1 MSVESIAALPSNIL
15 TTKQYEDQQEK
26 LRTQEEDLDRMAFLT
41 LFTTQ
46 LKNQN
51 PLDPMDNEAF
61 VSQLA
66 QFSSLE
72 AMTGVRTS
80 VDAMAADSKSEKF
93 LLGSSLLGKKIER
106 IGNLATLDAGGE
118 ISPSANLSESADSAV
133 FTIFDAAT
141 DELVYTE
148 DFENLPAGD
157 VDLTWNGQN
166 QEGDEMP
173 AGQYKFEFV
182 VDRGGVSTTLPLINK
197 QVITAVSWDQTLEE
211 LKVEMEDGSVL
222 SMAEVGRI
230 EN

>member
-1 MSVESIAALPSNIL
+1 MSDELTALLPSNIL
-15 TTKQYEDQQEK
+15 TTKQYEDQQAK
-26 LRTQEEDLDRMAFLT
+26 LRSQEEDLDRSAFLK

-80 VDAMAADSKSEKF
+80 VDAMAANSKSEKF

-106 IGNLATLDAGGE
+106 VGNLATMAAGGK
-118 ISPSANLSESADSAV
+118 ITSNASLPQPADSAA
-133 FTIFDAAT
+133 FRIYDAAT
-141 DELVYTE
+141 DELVYTKNLK
-148 DFENLPAGD
+148 NLPAGT

-166 QEGDEMP
+166 EEGEEMP
-173 AGQYKFEFV
+173 AGQYKMEFIA
-182 VDRGGVSTTLPLINK
+182 DRGGVSTTVPLINK

-222 SMAEVGRI
+222 GMAEVGRI

>member
-1 MSVESIAALPSNIL
+1 MAAEITNLLPSNIL
-15 TTKQYEDQQEK
+15 TTRQYEEQQAK
-26 LRTQEEDLDRMAFLT
+26 LLAKEENLDRDAFLK

-51 PLDPMDNEAF
+51 PLDPMENEAF

-80 VDAMAADSKSEKF
+80 MDAMAADSKSEKF

-106 IGNLATLDAGGE
+106 VGSLATMGAGE
-118 ISPSANLSESADSAV
+118 QITSKANLPSPADSGA
-133 FTIFDAAT
+133 FRIYDAKT
-141 DELVYTE
+141 DELVYTKS
-148 DFENLPAGD
+148 FNKLPAGS
-157 VDLTWNGQN
+157 VDLIWNGQN
-166 QEGDEMP
+166 EDGDEMP
-173 AGQYKFEFV
+173 AGQYKFEFL
-182 VDRGGVSTTLPLINK
+182 VDRGGVQTTVPLINK
-197 QVITAVSWDQTLEE
+197 QMISAVSWDQTLEE

-222 SMAEVGRI
+222 GMAEVGRI

>member
-1 MSVESIAALPSNIL
+1 MAAEITNLLPSNIL
-15 TTKQYEDQQEK
+15 TTKQYEEQQAK
-26 LRTQEEDLDRMAFLT
+26 LLAKEENLDRDAFLK

-51 PLDPMDNEAF
+51 PLDPMENEAF

-80 VDAMAADSKSEKF
+80 MDAMAADSKSEKF

-106 IGNLATLDAGGE
+106 VGSLATMGAGE
-118 ISPSANLSESADSAV
+118 QITSKANLPSPADSGA
-133 FTIFDAAT
+133 FRIYDAAT
-141 DELVYTE
+141 DELVYTKS
-148 DFENLPAGD
+148 FNQLPAGS
-157 VDLTWNGQN
+157 VDLIWNGQN
-166 QEGDEMP
+166 EDGDEMP
-173 AGQYKFEFV
+173 AGQYKFEFLL
-182 VDRGGVSTTLPLINK
+182 DRGGVQTTVPLINK
-197 QVITAVSWDQTLEE
+197 QMISAVSWDQTLEE

-222 SMAEVGRI
+222 GMAEVGRI

>member
-15 TTKQYEDQQEK
+15 TTKQYEDQQAE

-106 IGNLATLDAGGE
+106 VGNLATIAAGGE
-118 ISPSANLSESADSAV
+118 ISPNANLSKSADAGV
-133 FTIFDAAT
+133 FRIYDAAT

-148 DFENLPAGD
+148 NLENLPAGA

-173 AGQYKFEFV
+173 AGQYKLEFI
-182 VDRGGVSTTLPLINK
+182 VDRGGFSAAVPLINK
-197 QVITAVSWDQTLEE
+197 QIITAVSWDQTLEE

>member
-1 MSVESIAALPSNIL
+1 MGVESTAALPSNIL

-80 VDAMAADSKSEKF
+80 VDAMAADSK
-93 LLGSSLLGKKIER
+93 
-106 IGNLATLDAGGE
+106 
-118 ISPSANLSESADSAV
+118 
-133 FTIFDAAT
+133 
-141 DELVYTE
+141 
-148 DFENLPAGD
+148 
-157 VDLTWNGQN
+157 
-166 QEGDEMP
+166 
-173 AGQYKFEFV
+173 
-182 VDRGGVSTTLPLINK
+182 
-197 QVITAVSWDQTLEE
+197 
-211 LKVEMEDGSVL
+211 
-222 SMAEVGRI
+222 
-230 EN
+230 

>member
-1 MSVESIAALPSNIL
+1 MGVELTAALPSNIL
-15 TTKQYEDQQEK
+15 TTKQYEDQQAK

-51 PLDPMDNEAF
+51 PLDPMNNEAF

-106 IGNLATLDAGGE
+106 VGNLATIAAGGE
-118 ISPSANLSESADSAV
+118 ISPNANLSESADAGV
-133 FTIFDAAT
+133 FRIYDAAT

-148 DFENLPAGD
+148 NLENLPAGA

-173 AGQYKFEFV
+173 AGQYKLEFI
-182 VDRGGVSTTLPLINK
+182 VDRGGFSATVPLINK
-197 QVITAVSWDQTLEE
+197 QIITAVSWDQTLEE

-222 SMAEVGRI
+222 GMAEVGRI

>member
-1 MSVESIAALPSNIL
+1 MGAELTATLPSNIL
-15 TTKQYEDQQEK
+15 TTKQYEDQQAK
-26 LRTQEEDLDRMAFLT
+26 LRVQEEDLDRTAFLT

-106 IGNLATLDAGGE
+106 VGNLATIGAGGD
-118 ISPSANLSESADSAV
+118 ITSNANLPESADSGA
-133 FTIFDAAT
+133 FRIYDPAT
-141 DELVYTE
+141 EELVYTK
-148 DFENLPAGD
+148 DFSNLPAGN

-166 QEGDEMP
+166 QEGVEMP
-173 AGQYKFEFV
+173 AGQYKFEFI
-182 VDRGGVSTTLPLINK
+182 VDRGGTLTTMPLINK
-197 QVITAVSWDQTLEE
+197 QIITAVSWDQTLEE

-222 SMAEVGRI
+222 GMSEVGRI

>member
-1 MSVESIAALPSNIL
+1 MSVESTAALPSNIL

-106 IGNLATLDAGGE
+106 VGNLATIAAGGE
-118 ISPSANLSESADSAV
+118 ISPNANLSESADAGV
-133 FTIFDAAT
+133 FRIYDAAT

-148 DFENLPAGD
+148 NLENLPAGA

>member
-1 MSVESIAALPSNIL
+1 MSVESTAALPSNIL
-15 TTKQYEDQQEK
+15 TTKQYEDQQAK

-106 IGNLATLDAGGE
+106 VGNLATLVAGGE
-118 ISPSANLSESADSAV
+118 ISPNANLAESADSAV

-148 DFENLPAGD
+148 NFENLPAGN

-166 QEGDEMP
+166 QEGDEMA
-173 AGQYKFEFV
+173 AGQYKFEFI
-182 VDRGGVSTTLPLINK
+182 VDRGGVLTTLPLINK

>member
-1 MSVESIAALPSNIL
+1 MGVELTAALPSNIL
-15 TTKQYEDQQEK
+15 TTKQYEDQQAK

-51 PLDPMDNEAF
+51 PLDPMNNEAF

-80 VDAMAADSKSEKF
+80 VDAMAAESKSEKF

-106 IGNLATLDAGGE
+106 VGNLATMAAGGK
-118 ISPSANLSESADSAV
+118 ITSNASLPQPADSAA
-133 FTIFDAAT
+133 FRIYDAAT

-148 DFENLPAGD
+148 NLKNLPAGT

-166 QEGDEMP
+166 EEGEEMP
-173 AGQYKFEFV
+173 AGQYKMEFIA
-182 VDRGGVSTTLPLINK
+182 DRGGVSTTVPLINK

-222 SMAEVGRI
+222 GMAEVGRI

>member
-15 TTKQYEDQQEK
+15 TTKQYEDQQAE

>member
-1 MSVESIAALPSNIL
+1 MSVESTVALPSSIL
-15 TTKQYEDQQEK
+15 TTKQYEDQQAK
-26 LRTQEEDLDRMAFLT
+26 LRTQEEDLDRSAFLT

-51 PLDPMDNEAF
+51 PLDPMNNEAF

-106 IGNLATLDAGGE
+106 VGNLATIGVGGE
-118 ISPSANLSESADSAV
+118 ITSNANLLKSADSAV
-133 FTIFDAAT
+133 FRIYDAAT
-141 DELVYTE
+141 DELVYTKNLK
-148 DFENLPAGD
+148 NLPEGT

-166 QEGDEMP
+166 EKGDEMP
-173 AGQYKFEFV
+173 AGQYRLELIA
-182 VDRGGVSTTLPLINK
+182 DRSGVSTTIPLINK

>member
-1 MSVESIAALPSNIL
+1 MSVESTVALPSSIL
-15 TTKQYEDQQEK
+15 TTKQYEDQQAK
-26 LRTQEEDLDRMAFLT
+26 LRTQEEDLDRSAFLT

-51 PLDPMDNEAF
+51 PLDPMNNEAF

-106 IGNLATLDAGGE
+106 VGDLATIGVGGE
-118 ISPSANLSESADSAV
+118 ITSNANLLKSADSAV
-133 FTIFDAAT
+133 FRIYDAAT
-141 DELVYTE
+141 DELVYTKNLK
-148 DFENLPAGD
+148 NLPEGT

-166 QEGDEMP
+166 EEGDEMP
-173 AGQYKFEFV
+173 AGQYRLELIA
-182 VDRGGVSTTLPLINK
+182 DRSGVSTTIPLINK

>member
-1 MSVESIAALPSNIL
+1 MSVESTAALPSSIL
-15 TTKQYEDQQEK
+15 TTRQYEDQQAK
-26 LRTQEEDLDRMAFLT
+26 LRTQEEDLDRSAFLK

-51 PLDPMDNEAF
+51 PLDPMNNEAF

-106 IGNLATLDAGGE
+106 VGDLATIGVGGE
-118 ISPSANLSESADSAV
+118 ITSNANLLKSADSAV
-133 FTIFDAAT
+133 FRIYDAAT
-141 DELVYTE
+141 DELVYTKNL
-148 DFENLPAGD
+148 ENLPEGTL
-157 VDLTWNGQN
+157 DLTWNGQN
-166 QEGDEMP
+166 EDGDEMP
-173 AGQYKFEFV
+173 AGQYRLELIA
-182 VDRGGVSTTLPLINK
+182 DRSGVSTTIPLINK

>member
-1 MSVESIAALPSNIL
+1 MSVESTVALPSNIL
-15 TTKQYEDQQEK
+15 TTKQYEDQQAK
-26 LRTQEEDLDRMAFLT
+26 LRTQEEDLDRSAFLT

-51 PLDPMDNEAF
+51 PLDPMNNEAF

-106 IGNLATLDAGGE
+106 VGDLATIGVGGE
-118 ISPSANLSESADSAV
+118 ITSNANLLKSADSAV
-133 FTIFDAAT
+133 FRIYDAAT
-141 DELVYTE
+141 DELVYTKNLK
-148 DFENLPAGD
+148 NLPEGT

-166 QEGDEMP
+166 EKGDDMP
-173 AGQYKFEFV
+173 AGQYRLELIA
-182 VDRGGVSTTLPLINK
+182 DRSGVSTTIPLINK

>member
-1 MSVESIAALPSNIL
+1 MGVELTSALPSNIL
-15 TTKQYEDQQEK
+15 TTSQYEDQQAK
-26 LRTQEEDLDRMAFLT
+26 LLEQKEDLDRTAFLT

-72 AMTGVRTS
+72 ATTGVRTA
-80 VDAMAADSKSEKF
+80 VEAMAADSKSEKF

-106 IGNLATLDAGGE
+106 IGDLATVKSGTTNT
-118 ISPSANLSESADSAV
+118 SSADLLKSADSG
-133 FTIFDAAT
+133 IFKIYDSKT
-141 DELVYTE
+141 NELVYTK
-148 DFENLPAGD
+148 DLTNLPAGN
-157 VDLTWNGQN
+157 VELSWNGQN
-166 QEGDEMP
+166 QEGENMP
-173 AGQYKFEFV
+173 TAQYKFEFI
-182 VDRGGVSTTLPLINK
+182 VDRSGVSSIVPLVNK
-197 QVITAVSWDQTLEE
+197 QIISAVSWDQTLEE

>member
-1 MSVESIAALPSNIL
+1 MSVESTAALPSNIL
-15 TTKQYEDQQEK
+15 TTKQYEDQQAE

-106 IGNLATLDAGGE
+106 VGNLANLDAGGK
-118 ISPSANLSESADSAV
+118 ISPNANLAEYAD
-133 FTIFDAAT
+133 
-141 DELVYTE
+141 
-148 DFENLPAGD
+148 
-157 VDLTWNGQN
+157 
-166 QEGDEMP
+166 
-173 AGQYKFEFV
+173 
-182 VDRGGVSTTLPLINK
+182 
-197 QVITAVSWDQTLEE
+197 
-211 LKVEMEDGSVL
+211 
-222 SMAEVGRI
+222 
-230 EN
+230 

>member
-1 MSVESIAALPSNIL
+1 MSVESTVALPSSIL
-15 TTKQYEDQQEK
+15 TTKQYEDQQAK
-26 LRTQEEDLDRMAFLT
+26 LRTQEEDLDRSAFLT

-51 PLDPMDNEAF
+51 PLDPMNNEAF

-106 IGNLATLDAGGE
+106 VGDLATIGVGGE
-118 ISPSANLSESADSAV
+118 ITSNANLLKSADSAV
-133 FTIFDAAT
+133 FGIYDAAT
-141 DELVYTE
+141 DELVYTKNLK
-148 DFENLPAGD
+148 NLPEGT

-166 QEGDEMP
+166 EEGDEMP
-173 AGQYKFEFV
+173 AGQYRLELIA
-182 VDRGGVSTTLPLINK
+182 DRSGVSTTIPLINK

>member
-1 MSVESIAALPSNIL
+1 MGVESTAALPSNIL

-106 IGNLATLDAGGE
+106 VGNLATIAAGGE
-118 ISPSANLSESADSAV
+118 ISPNANLSESADCRS
-133 FTIFDAAT
+133 FQ
-141 DELVYTE
+141 
-148 DFENLPAGD
+148 NL
-157 VDLTWNGQN
+157 
-166 QEGDEMP
+166 
-173 AGQYKFEFV
+173 
-182 VDRGGVSTTLPLINK
+182 
-197 QVITAVSWDQTLEE
+197 
-211 LKVEMEDGSVL
+211 
-222 SMAEVGRI
+222 
-230 EN
+230 

>member
-1 MSVESIAALPSNIL
+1 MSVESTVALPSSIL
-15 TTKQYEDQQEK
+15 TTKQYEDQQAK
-26 LRTQEEDLDRMAFLT
+26 LRTQEEDLDRSAFLT

-51 PLDPMDNEAF
+51 PLDPMNNEAF

-106 IGNLATLDAGGE
+106 VGDLATIGVGGE
-118 ISPSANLSESADSAV
+118 ITSNANLLKSADSAV
-133 FTIFDAAT
+133 FRIYDAAT

-148 DFENLPAGD
+148 NLKNLPAGT

-166 QEGDEMP
+166 EEGEEMP
-173 AGQYKFEFV
+173 AGQYKMEFIA
-182 VDRGGVSTTLPLINK
+182 DRGGVSTTVPLINK

-222 SMAEVGRI
+222 GMAEVGRI

>member
-1 MSVESIAALPSNIL
+1 MSVESTVALPSNIL
-15 TTKQYEDQQEK
+15 TTKQYEDQQAK
-26 LRTQEEDLDRMAFLT
+26 LRTQEEDLDRSAFLK

-51 PLDPMDNEAF
+51 PLDPMNNEAF

-106 IGNLATLDAGGE
+106 VGDLATIGVGGE
-118 ISPSANLSESADSAV
+118 ITSNANLLKSADSAV
-133 FTIFDAAT
+133 FRIYDAAT
-141 DELVYTE
+141 DELVYTKNL
-148 DFENLPAGD
+148 ENLPEGTL
-157 VDLTWNGQN
+157 DLTWNGQN
-166 QEGDEMP
+166 EDGDEMP
-173 AGQYKFEFV
+173 AGQYRLELIA
-182 VDRGGVSTTLPLINK
+182 DRSGVSTTIPLINK

>member
-1 MSVESIAALPSNIL
+1 MSVESTVALPSNIL
-15 TTKQYEDQQEK
+15 TTKQYEDQQAK
-26 LRTQEEDLDRMAFLT
+26 LRTQEEDLDRSAFLT

-51 PLDPMDNEAF
+51 PLDPMNNEAF

-106 IGNLATLDAGGE
+106 VGDLATIGVGGE
-118 ISPSANLSESADSAV
+118 ITSNANLLKSADSAV
-133 FTIFDAAT
+133 FRIYDAAT
-141 DELVYTE
+141 DELVYTKNLK
-148 DFENLPAGD
+148 NLPEGT

-166 QEGDEMP
+166 EKGDEMP
-173 AGQYKFEFV
+173 AGQYRLELIA
-182 VDRGGVSTTLPLINK
+182 DRSGVSTTIPLINK

>member
-1 MSVESIAALPSNIL
+1 MSVESTAALPSNIL
-15 TTKQYEDQQEK
+15 TTKQYEDQQAK

-106 IGNLATLDAGGE
+106 VGNLATLGAGGK
-118 ISPSANLSESADSAV
+118 ISPNANLAESADSAV
-133 FTIFDAAT
+133 FTIHDAAT

-148 DFENLPAGD
+148 NFENLPAGN

-173 AGQYKFEFV
+173 AGQYKFEFI
-182 VDRGGVSTTLPLINK
+182 VDRGGVLTTLPLINK
-197 QVITAVSWDQTLEE
+197 QVITAVSWNQTLEE

>member
-1 MSVESIAALPSNIL
+1 MGAELTAALPSNIL
-15 TTKQYEDQQEK
+15 TTKQYEEQQAK
-26 LRTQEEDLDRMAFLT
+26 LRVQEEDLDRTAFLT

-106 IGNLATLDAGGE
+106 VGNLATIGVGGDAT
-118 ISPSANLSESADSAV
+118 SKANLPESADSGA
-133 FTIFDAAT
+133 F
-141 DELVYTE
+141 
-148 DFENLPAGD
+148 
-157 VDLTWNGQN
+157 
-166 QEGDEMP
+166 
-173 AGQYKFEFV
+173 
-182 VDRGGVSTTLPLINK
+182 
-197 QVITAVSWDQTLEE
+197 
-211 LKVEMEDGSVL
+211 
-222 SMAEVGRI
+222 RI
-230 EN
+230 

>member
-1 MSVESIAALPSNIL
+1 MSVESTVALPSNIL
-15 TTKQYEDQQEK
+15 TTKQYEDQQAK

-182 VDRGGVSTTLPLINK
+182 VDRGEVSTTLPLINK

>member
-1 MSVESIAALPSNIL
+1 MSVESTVALPSNIL
-15 TTKQYEDQQEK
+15 TTKQYEDQQAK
-26 LRTQEEDLDRMAFLT
+26 LRTQEEDLDRSAFLT

-51 PLDPMDNEAF
+51 PLDPMNNEAF

-106 IGNLATLDAGGE
+106 VGNLATIAAGGE
-118 ISPSANLSESADSAV
+118 ISPNANLSKSADAGV
-133 FTIFDAAT
+133 FRIYDAAT

-148 DFENLPAGD
+148 NLENLPAGA

-173 AGQYKFEFV
+173 AGQYKLEFI
-182 VDRGGVSTTLPLINK
+182 VDRGGFSAAVPLINK
-197 QVITAVSWDQTLEE
+197 QIITAVSWDQTLEE

>member
-1 MSVESIAALPSNIL
+1 MGAELTAALPSNIL
-15 TTKQYEDQQEK
+15 TTRQYEDQQAK
-26 LRTQEEDLDRMAFLT
+26 LRVQEEDLDRNAFLK

-51 PLDPMDNEAF
+51 PLDPMNNEAF

-106 IGNLATLDAGGE
+106 LGNLATIAAGGE
-118 ISPSANLSESADSAV
+118 ISPNANLSESADAGV
-133 FTIFDAAT
+133 FRIYDAAT

-148 DFENLPAGD
+148 NLKNLPAGT

-166 QEGDEMP
+166 EEGEEMP
-173 AGQYKFEFV
+173 AGQYKMEFIA
-182 VDRGGVSTTLPLINK
+182 DRGGVSTTVPLINK

>member
-1 MSVESIAALPSNIL
+1 MGVELTAALPSNIL

>member
-1 MSVESIAALPSNIL
+1 MSVESTVALPSSIL
-15 TTKQYEDQQEK
+15 TTKQYEDQQAK
-26 LRTQEEDLDRMAFLT
+26 LRTQEEDLDRSAFLK

-51 PLDPMDNEAF
+51 PLDPMNNEAF

-106 IGNLATLDAGGE
+106 VGDLATIGVGGE
-118 ISPSANLSESADSAV
+118 ITSNANLLKSADSAV
-133 FTIFDAAT
+133 FRIYDAAT
-141 DELVYTE
+141 DELVYTKNLK
-148 DFENLPAGD
+148 NLPEGT

-166 QEGDEMP
+166 EKGDDMP
-173 AGQYKFEFV
+173 AGQYRLELIA
-182 VDRGGVSTTLPLINK
+182 DRSGVSTTIPLINK

>member
-1 MSVESIAALPSNIL
+1 MGAELTATLPSNIL
-15 TTKQYEDQQEK
+15 TTKQYEDQQAK
-26 LRTQEEDLDRMAFLT
+26 LRVQEEDLDRTAFLT

-51 PLDPMDNEAF
+51 PLDPMNNEAF

-106 IGNLATLDAGGE
+106 VGNLATIGAGGD
-118 ISPSANLSESADSAV
+118 ITSNANLPESADSGA
-133 FTIFDAAT
+133 FRIYDPAT
-141 DELVYTE
+141 EELVYTK
-148 DFENLPAGD
+148 DFSNLPAGN

-166 QEGDEMP
+166 QEGVEMP
-173 AGQYKFEFV
+173 AGQYKFEFI
-182 VDRGGVSTTLPLINK
+182 VDRGGTLTTMPLINK
-197 QVITAVSWDQTLEE
+197 QIITAVSWDQTLEE

-222 SMAEVGRI
+222 GMSEVGRI